1 MSKVKLPKRITVG
14 RATYKVEQVPKI
26 INEETGKPTVMGRV
40 SFGNKHIQVSTNYPA
55 AEVRNTFWHEITHAI
70 LDDMGSELTN
80 NERFVTA
87 FANRLSDAIDS
98 AKF

>member
-1 MSKVKLPKRITVG
+1 MKVTLPKQMQIGRKKYRI
-14 RATYKVEQVPKI
+14 EQVPKI
-26 INEETGKPTVMGRV
+26 LNEETGKYTIMGRCNLEL
-40 SFGNKHIQVSTNYPA
+40 GRIQVSTNYPA

-70 LDDMGSELTN
+70 LHDMGSDLCE

-87 FANRLSDAIDS
+87 FANKLSDAIDS

>member
-1 MSKVKLPKRITVG
+1 
-14 RATYKVEQVPKI
+14 
-26 INEETGKPTVMGRV
+26 MGRV
-40 SFGNKHIQVSTNYPA
+40 NFNLGRIQVSTKYPA
-55 AEVRNTFWHEITHAI
+55 AEIRNTFWHEMTHAI
-70 LDDMGSELTN
+70 LDDMGHDLTH

>member
-14 RATYKVEQVPKI
+14 RKRFKVEQLPVIKDAD
-26 INEETGKPTVMGRV
+26 GKPTVMGRV
-40 SFGNKHIQVSTNYPA
+40 NFNLGRIQVSTKYPA
-55 AEVRNTFWHEITHAI
+55 AEIRNTFWHEMTHAI
-70 LDDMGSELTN
+70 LDDMGHDLTH

>member
-1 MSKVKLPKRITVG
+1 MKVKLPK
-14 RATYKVEQVPKI
+14 KMKI
-26 INEETGKPTVMGRV
+26 GNKWFEIEHTHEIVDPRTKKTTVMGVVNYKLKRMRIAH
-40 SFGNKHIQVSTNYPA
+40 KYPA
-55 AEVRNTFWHEITHAI
+55 AEVRNTFWHEITHGI
-70 LDDMGSELTN
+70 LEDMGSDLAE

>member
-14 RATYKVEQVPKI
+14 RKRFKVEQVPVIKDAEG
-26 INEETGKPTVMGRV
+26 NATVMGRI
-40 SFGNKHIQVSTNYPA
+40 SFGAKRIQVSTKYPA
-55 AEVRNTFWHEITHAI
+55 AEIRNTFWHEMTHAI
-70 LDDMGSELTN
+70 LDDMGHDLTH

>member
-1 MSKVKLPKRITVG
+1 MNKVKLPKRITVG
-14 RATYKVEQVPKI
+14 RKRFKVEQLPVI
-26 INEETGKPTVMGRV
+26 MDDNGKPTIMGRV
-40 SFGNKHIQVSTNYPA
+40 NFNLGRIQVSTKYPA
-55 AEVRNTFWHEITHAI
+55 AEIRNTFWHEMTHAI
-70 LDDMGSELTN
+70 LDDMGHDLTH

>member
-1 MSKVKLPKRITVG
+1 VKAKLPSKIKIG
-14 RATYKVEQVPKI
+14 NKWFKVNHVHEI
-26 INEETGKPTVMGRV
+26 RDSHTGKPTIMGRINYKRQIIEV
-40 SFGNKHIQVSTNYPA
+40 AHKYPA
-55 AEVRNTFWHEITHAI
+55 VEVRNTFWHEMTHGI
-70 LDDMGSELTN
+70 LEDMGHELCD

>member
-14 RATYKVEQVPKI
+14 RKRFKIEQLPEIKDA
-26 INEETGKPTVMGRV
+26 EGKATVMGRV
-40 SFGNKHIQVSTNYPA
+40 NFGRAHIQVSTKYPA

-70 LDDMGSELTN
+70 LDDMGSDLTN

>member
-1 MSKVKLPKRITVG
+1 MKVKLPK
-14 RATYKVEQVPKI
+14 KMKI
-26 INEETGKPTVMGRV
+26 GNKWFEIEHRHEIVDPHTKKPDVMGVVNYKLKRMRIA
-40 SFGNKHIQVSTNYPA
+40 HNYPA
-55 AEVRNTFWHEITHAI
+55 AEVRNTFWHETIHAI
-70 LDDMGSELTN
+70 LEDMGHELCE

>member
-1 MSKVKLPKRITVG
+1 MKTKLPTRITIG
-14 RATYKVEQVPKI
+14 TRRFTVEHMHEIMDDK
-26 INEETGKPTVMGRV
+26 TGKPTIMGRI
-40 SFGNKHIQVSTNYPA
+40 SYSRRRIQVAHKYPA
-55 AEVRNTFWHEITHAI
+55 AEVRNTFWHEITHGI
-70 LDDMGSELTN
+70 LEDMGSDLAE